1 MAQTRAVLYVGINQ
15 LNTLQYPRTDKV
27 AIVQISQITNR
38 KGLQENLPQLAG
50 AELGWSVD
58 TRRLYIGNGTLEEG
72 APEIGNTEILT
83 EYSDLIPAP
92 VVFELQN
99 NIASDAII
107 FMQDVNTTKAFSVDY
122 TIIRGTTYRTGTMRV
137 VAGSVSGSITYD
149 DDFIQ
154 NASTGITLSATQV
167 ASTIYVNYTS
177 TNTGTSGNI
186 AYVITNL
193 F

>member
-1 MAQTRAVLYVGINQ
+1 M
-15 LNTLQYPRTDKV
+15 